1 MKNFDI
7 RSFLLEN
14 ELTPSSRL
22 VAEDENMY
30 DKYYTKCSSAD
41 EVLKEIEV
49 DLRKATMESKLEIL
63 GNVVDAYERKISTLE
78 EDENLKGFVNSSK
91 LKEMRRTCK
100 KLTKEQEKLHKEY
113 NSKYSNDDN

>member
-7 RSFLLEN
+7 RSFLFEN

-22 VAEDENMY
+22 MAEEENMY

-41 EVLKEIEV
+41 EVLKEIEI
-49 DLRKATMESKLEIL
+49 DLKKATMESKLEIL
-63 GNVVDAYERKISTLE
+63 GNVVDAYERKISGLE

-91 LKEMRRTCK
+91 LKEMTSTCK
-100 KLTKEQEKLHKEY
+100 KLKKEQEKLHKEY
-113 NSKYSNDDN
+113 NSRYSTDND